1 MEKNNDNKKIKSM
14 NRLRKNFDEKTTKN
28 KSKKKESQQR

>member
-1 MEKNNDNKKIKSM
+1 M

-28 KSKKKESQQR
+28 KSKKKGESTKIDVKNIDRKN